1 MISLENKEFLKKR
14 FNIDSDKYT
23 EEELDKKLDSIIIKL
38 DKEIREYEE
47 TKRKLLNQLEE
58 IEEKK
63 TN

>member
-47 TKRKLLNQLEE
+47 TKRKLLNQLKE